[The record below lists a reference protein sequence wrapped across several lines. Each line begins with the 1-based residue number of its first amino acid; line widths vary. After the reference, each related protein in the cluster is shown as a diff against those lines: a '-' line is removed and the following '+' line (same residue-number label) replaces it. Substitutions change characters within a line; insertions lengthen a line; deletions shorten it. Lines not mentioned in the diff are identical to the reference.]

1 MLVSY
6 RRVPKGSLTPP
17 TSSSDVSRSALIEER
32 TPRPPMRKSATAPP
46 KAPEYLHTPLTS
58 ADLPGSVI
66 EEDEGGDTDTAEAE
80 MPEVLLDRNRHIIP
94 EWLLRGRNRSL
105 SSSYTSGGS
114 RLAHGHMHL
123 NGATASSPDL
133 GLAVDRRT
141 GQQPKLSP
149 LARRST
155 LSDNLVAA
163 TNASYPNISMHTLSQ
178 RSGTNGQIYT
188 SDDEDSCPRP
198 ILRPLQSDQVLRTP
212 QSPGWFG
219 GTGLTMV
226 NTKLKDHVFST
237 VLRRLR
243 RHPGGHVRTED
254 EGDFA
259 DAEGD
264 DAGIDDR
271 TLRTRHRKKPADQV
285 DRVKKENEGDP
296 NSPSIRRVQSESI
309 FPSVKIEAM
318 VAEERRSREIFNYQH
333 EQSPNRPEPNVLNVT
348 LPPSFTR
355 RRSRSRSLGMQ
366 SRHAPSVLS
375 QEPGLKVD
383 PTVTRQN
390 HFILM
395 EDLTGRMKHPCVLDL
410 KMGTRQYGMDA
421 TPAKKKSQRK
431 KCDRTTSRTLG
442 VRMCGMQVGGQ
453 TFRSLQYHLA
463 NIYLQVWNHKTRSYV
478 TQDKYMG
485 REVRSE
491 EFPAVL
497 ASFLFDGERLLAYQ
511 IPVLLQKLYSLAR
524 IINRLNGYRFYGCS
538 LLFIYDGDRESQ
550 EAFKS
555 STQEH
560 PSSRSKRGESLE
572 RSRSRLDGKQDKAAL
587 RHSHSEDLLIGP
599 VARRSS
605 GRRKRGEIN
614 VRIVDFA
621 HTTTGQDWLPYPP
634 SLDRSTLHEVK
645 SSKGYQ
651 AAIDPETGLIYARF
665 PPHFPNEPDRGFL
678 FGLKNLCETLEKIW
692 NDERIRRMK
701 ASRDDAANVRNKL
714 PPLSID
720 GKEIF
725 EKIFG
730 PPEMDEDPGTI
741 ST

>member
-1 MLVSY
+1 
-6 RRVPKGSLTPP
+6 
-17 TSSSDVSRSALIEER
+17 
-32 TPRPPMRKSATAPP
+32 
-46 KAPEYLHTPLTS
+46 
-58 ADLPGSVI
+58 
-66 EEDEGGDTDTAEAE
+66 
-80 MPEVLLDRNRHIIP
+80 
-94 EWLLRGRNRSL
+94 
-105 SSSYTSGGS
+105 
-114 RLAHGHMHL
+114 
-123 NGATASSPDL
+123 
-133 GLAVDRRT
+133 
-141 GQQPKLSP
+141 
-149 LARRST
+149 
-155 LSDNLVAA
+155 
-163 TNASYPNISMHTLSQ
+163 
-178 RSGTNGQIYT
+178 
-188 SDDEDSCPRP
+188 
-198 ILRPLQSDQVLRTP
+198 
-212 QSPGWFG
+212 
-219 GTGLTMV
+219 
-226 NTKLKDHVFST
+226 
-237 VLRRLR
+237 
-243 RHPGGHVRTED
+243 
-254 EGDFA
+254 
-259 DAEGD
+259 
-264 DAGIDDR
+264 
-271 TLRTRHRKKPADQV
+271 
-285 DRVKKENEGDP
+285 
-296 NSPSIRRVQSESI
+296 
-309 FPSVKIEAM
+309 
-318 VAEERRSREIFNYQH
+318 
-333 EQSPNRPEPNVLNVT
+333 
-348 LPPSFTR
+348 
-355 RRSRSRSLGMQ
+355 
-366 SRHAPSVLS
+366 
-375 QEPGLKVD
+375 
-383 PTVTRQN
+383 
-390 HFILM
+390 
-395 EDLTGRMKHPCVLDL
+395 MK
-410 KMGTRQYGMDA
+410 
-421 TPAKKKSQRK
+421 
-431 KCDRTTSRTLG
+431 
-442 VRMCGMQVGGQ
+442 
-453 TFRSLQYHLA
+453 
-463 NIYLQVWNHKTRSYV
+463 VWNHKTRSYV

-524 IINRLNGYRFYGCS
+524 IINRLKGYRFYGCS

-634 SLDRSTLHEVK
+634 SVDRSTLHEVK

-701 ASRDDAANVRNKL
+701 ASRDDAATVRNKL
-714 PPLSID
+714 PPLSTD

-730 PPEMDEDPGTI
+730 SPEADEDSGMI